1 MIMEKMMMAGAV
13 VVLHC
18 FAITHSQGEAMEKLS
33 SVSCLPKSR
42 FPLVSCFKQEK
53 RRDHETCP
61 IRIFLFPFIS
71 TFNKKDVSNMT
82 VQDLKVAPT
91 PGKKTVLLF
100 WAEWHEGSTGPM
112 TDLLHALDTTVT
124 SSGVHLARIEAEAVP
139 SVSSQFNVTV
149 VPTFI
154 LLNEAGSVVE
164 RLEGVE
170 DASEVTRAV
179 MKLQVAPPAT
189 ISNEASSTISSP
201 AQTEEELL
209 NKRLE
214 KLVKSSE
221 VMLFMKGVPSGPRC
235 GFSRQAVEMLQEEQ
249 IPFGS
254 FDIFTDEAVRQGLKQ
269 YSNWPTYPQLY
280 VNGELVG
287 GLDILKEMKE
297 EGSLR
302 DQLDITATAEPPLS
316 LNDRIKKLIHQSN
329 VMLFMKGLP
338 SAPRCGFSRQMVE
351 ILNEEKVPFEA
362 FDILQDE
369 EIRQGLKDYSDW
381 PTYPQLYVAGDL
393 VGGLDIIK
401 EMKEDGSLKDA
412 LMSDSS

>member
-1 MIMEKMMMAGAV
+1 
-13 VVLHC
+13 
-18 FAITHSQGEAMEKLS
+18 
-33 SVSCLPKSR
+33 
-42 FPLVSCFKQEK
+42 
-53 RRDHETCP
+53 
-61 IRIFLFPFIS
+61 
-71 TFNKKDVSNMT
+71 
-82 VQDLKVAPT
+82 
-91 PGKKTVLLF
+91 
-100 WAEWHEGSTGPM
+100 M

-124 SSGVHLARIEAEAVP
+124 SSGVHLARVEAEAVP

-179 MKLQVAPPAT
+179 MKLQVAPPA
-189 ISNEASSTISSP
+189 SNEASSTISSP

-369 EIRQGLKDYSDW
+369 EIRQGLKGYSDW